1 MLGEIKNI
9 WADFSENTV
18 NQGYFIITI
27 LHKNSD
33 KTQPRSQG
41 FSLKALGTRLDK
53 TFNRPHAENISTLR
67 LW

>member
-9 WADFSENTV
+9 WADFSESTV
-18 NQGYFIITI
+18 NQGYFI
-27 LHKNSD
+27 
-33 KTQPRSQG
+33 